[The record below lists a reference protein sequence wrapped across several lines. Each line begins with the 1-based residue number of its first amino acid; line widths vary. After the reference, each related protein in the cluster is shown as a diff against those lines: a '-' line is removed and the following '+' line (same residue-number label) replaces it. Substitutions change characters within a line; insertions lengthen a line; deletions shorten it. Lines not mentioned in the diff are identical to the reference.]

1 MKIDVTK
8 IPGYKEGMTAED
20 QLKLITEYDID
31 MSGYTKKDVADK
43 YASEAADWKKKYNAT
58 LTEQER
64 KENEASEKFSSMEK
78 ELTELRRERT
88 VSKYTADY
96 IALGFDK
103 QLASETAQALADGK
117 TDVVFE
123 NMNKHQSALKA
134 NLKKELLMETPA
146 PGAGKPNSGPD
157 YEKMAQEA
165 FARGD
170 SSAGAYYTRIAQSNT
185 DK

>member
-8 IPGYKEGMTAED
+8 IPGYKDGMTAEE
-20 QLKLITEYDID
+20 QLQLIAGYEID
-31 MSGYTKKDVADK
+31 MSGYTRKDVADK

-58 LTEQER
+58 LSENER
-64 KENEASEKFSSMEK
+64 KENEDSEKFSSMEK
-78 ELTELRRERT
+78 ELAELRRERT

-103 QLASETAQALADGK
+103 ELASETAEALADGK
-117 TDVVFE
+117 TDVVFA
-123 NMNKHQSALKA
+123 NMNKHQSTLKA
-134 NLKKELLMETPA
+134 NMKKELLMDTPT
-146 PGAGKPNSGPD
+146 PGAGKSNGGPD

-165 FARGD
+165 FARGE
-170 SSAGAYYTRIAQSNT
+170 SSAGAYYTRLAQTNT